1 MKPVGT
7 VLAVAGLAAVAVN
20 PWLDPSARAAP
31 RVGAVIVTGA
41 INALLVLGWLF
52 VIRPAWV
59 RTPAEAYA
67 ERLLEASDR
76 L

>member
-1 MKPVGT
+1 MKPLGI
-7 VLAVAGLAAVAVN
+7 GLALVGLVALALI
-20 PWLDPSARAAP
+20 PWVDPSARTIP
-31 RVGAVIVTGA
+31 RVGSLIVKGG
-41 INALLVLGWLF
+41 INALLFLGWLF
-52 VIRPAWV
+52 VIRPGWV